1 MSRNRSMKT
10 KKQRHGRRSSTK
22 SAKPAAKPAPV
33 PVSAKPE
40 VDSTSLPKS
49 SEKPTP
55 GLSLVR
61 RAAHQN
67 RKLKAKI
74 RLMEKKVAHYG
85 ECEKHLVRALQQL
98 EAAKVQIGE
107 LNTAVHYLLNAPP
120 HNGLYHDKGA
130 NITSKWK
137 RTKWE
142 CPVKWNQQD

>member
-1 MSRNRSMKT
+1 
-10 KKQRHGRRSSTK
+10 
-22 SAKPAAKPAPV
+22 
-33 PVSAKPE
+33 
-40 VDSTSLPKS
+40 
-49 SEKPTP
+49 
-55 GLSLVR
+55 
-61 RAAHQN
+61 
-67 RKLKAKI
+67 
-74 RLMEKKVAHYG
+74 MEKKVAHYG

-120 HNGLYHDKGA
+120 HNGLYHDKVRRSCLSSPCCVFSVALPLTLAFTQGT